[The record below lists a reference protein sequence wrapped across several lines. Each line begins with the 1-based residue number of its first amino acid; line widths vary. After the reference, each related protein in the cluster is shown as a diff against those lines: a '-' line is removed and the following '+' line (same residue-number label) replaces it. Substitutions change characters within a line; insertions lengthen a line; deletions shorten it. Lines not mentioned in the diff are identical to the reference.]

1 MMMKKNKKGG
11 KEMKKYIYISMAL
24 AATMF
29 TACGSDDVLD
39 NIENGTATD
48 NKEQPITIVANLP
61 QKTGTRVSYT
71 DDSEGTTYI
80 LTPAWATG
88 DKVRYDY
95 RTSTEEKKRTVSVT
109 ITDGIGTFNLSD
121 GDPAASSYIYCHHPA
136 SANYFTSLA
145 ANTSTCVV
153 TPPTNAGFIAASL
166 AEVSGY
172 NYLVGSLQYSDTK
185 SNLNMEFK
193 NVYALLKFNI
203 YIPYEK
209 NTEYAVSRFTSIT
222 LKGFDG
228 TSATNVSINGKVTIT
243 GSTGEIVWSDK
254 EAGQYTRSANMALT
268 SDISSKSGYRL
279 GVLYVLVTP
288 QTWNGLYLSAT
299 DNANQVDSSYSN
311 HTYVYTKTGNISL
324 EAGKMY
330 GINITLKKTMIQ
342 TP

>member
-1 MMMKKNKKGG
+1 
-11 KEMKKYIYISMAL
+11 
-24 AATMF
+24 
-29 TACGSDDVLD
+29 
-39 NIENGTATD
+39 
-48 NKEQPITIVANLP
+48 
-61 QKTGTRVSYT
+61 
-71 DDSEGTTYI
+71 
-80 LTPAWATG
+80 
-88 DKVRYDY
+88 
-95 RTSTEEKKRTVSVT
+95 
-109 ITDGIGTFNLSD
+109 
-121 GDPAASSYIYCHHPA
+121 
-136 SANYFTSLA
+136 
-145 ANTSTCVV
+145 
-153 TPPTNAGFIAASL
+153 
-166 AEVSGY
+166 
-172 NYLVGSLQYSDTK
+172 
-185 SNLNMEFK
+185 MEFK